1 MNKHFEDT
9 KYYIKR
15 AGETAKKGVAEELEP
30 IQERIQKLRE
40 EEEEEPEPTR
50 IEKLRADLADVQE
63 RTEGEAR
70 EAIGEA
76 RERLGRIQE
85 ERKSEDNS

>member
-15 AGETAKKGVAEELEP
+15 AAGTAKKGVAEELEP
-30 IQERIQKLRE
+30 IQERIQSLRE
-40 EEEEEPEPTR
+40 DEEEEPEPTR
-50 IEKLRADLADVQE
+50 IEKLRADLADVQD
-63 RTEGEAR
+63 RAEGEAR

>member
-9 KYYIKR
+9 KYYLKR
-15 AGETAKKGVAEELEP
+15 AGETAKRGVAEELEP
-30 IQERIQKLRE
+30 IQERIQNLRDD
-40 EEEEEPEPTR
+40 EEEEPEPTR
-50 IEKLRADLADVQE
+50 IEKLRADLAELQDKA
-63 RTEGEAR
+63 EGEAR